1 MTQKTDSKM
10 QVKQGASAQ
19 VRPEPVEH
27 EYHMHITADGR
38 WFHEGSPIDRIQ
50 LVALFASVLSCD
62 EDGVYWLRTPVEYG
76 KITVEDAPFVI
87 TAVEA
92 RMNAEHDQLVL
103 TDNLGRTHLISKEVP
118 LVMKTG
124 SGGDER
130 PYIMLEKGLSAL
142 VSRPVFYELVEM
154 SVTGPK
160 GAGQGIWSSGQFF
173 ALEASGAQT
182 P

>member
-1 MTQKTDSKM
+1 MTQKTDTEM
-10 QVKQGASAQ
+10 QTKSGGSAQ
-19 VRPEPVEH
+19 ARPEPAEL
-27 EYHMHITADGR
+27 EYHMHIKADGR

-62 EDGVYWLRTPVEYG
+62 EDGVYWLRTPFEYG

-92 RMNAEHDQLVL
+92 HINAEHDQLML
-103 TDNLGRTHLISKEVP
+103 TDNLGRTHMISREVP

-124 SGGDER
+124 SAGDER

-154 SVTGPK
+154 SVAGPK

-173 ALEASGAQT
+173 ALEVSGAKT
-182 P
+182 S

>member
-1 MTQKTDSKM
+1 MTQSTDSEM
-10 QVKQGASAQ
+10 QVKQGGSTQA
-19 VRPEPVEH
+19 RPEPVEH

-38 WFHEGSPIDRIQ
+38 WLHEGNPIDRIQ

-92 RMNAEHDQLVL
+92 RMNAEHAQLVL

-124 SGGDER
+124 FGGDER

-173 ALEASGAQT
+173 ALEAGGAQT